1 LLFTD
6 LTKIEHYQPVIK
18 SGALYFSAHALIT
31 ALSAAKNDV
40 KYFICCSTL
49 NNYSNMIGAAI
60 GAGIGLAGSIFG
72 GSKAAKQR
80 RKMNRYL
87 NEQDAENKAWY
98 NANALSDYTQR
109 SDTQNL
115 MKQLRDNLTKQNKTA
130 ANMAVVTG
138 ATPEQQAVA
147 KEQSNK
153 VISDTFSNI
162 GAMGQQWKDRVTD
175 KYQSRRE
182 NIANQRMGLMQQKAQ
197 SYENLMNTGL
207 NMMGGSIGGLMG
219 GLGGG
224 GAAASASSPITA
236 QLAGSGGLPIPMA

>member
-1 LLFTD
+1 
-6 LTKIEHYQPVIK
+6 
-18 SGALYFSAHALIT
+18 
-31 ALSAAKNDV
+31 
-40 KYFICCSTL
+40 
-49 NNYSNMIGAAI
+49 MIGAAI
-60 GAGIGLAGSIFG
+60 GAGLGLAGSIFG
-72 GSKAAKQR
+72 GIKASKQR
-80 RKMNRYL
+80 KKMNRYL

-115 MKQLRDNLTKQNKTA
+115 MKQLRDNLGKSNKRA
-130 ANMAVVTG
+130 ENMAVVTG

-162 GAMGQQWKDRVTD
+162 GAMGQQWKDQVTNR
-175 KYQSRRE
+175 YQARRE
-182 NIANQRMGLMQQKAQ
+182 NIANQRMNMMGQKAQ
-197 SYENLMNTGL
+197 SYENLMNSGL
-207 NMMGGSIGGLMG
+207 NMMGGSVGGLLG

-224 GAAASASSPITA
+224 ASAAGGGQMMS

>member
-1 LLFTD
+1 
-6 LTKIEHYQPVIK
+6 
-18 SGALYFSAHALIT
+18 
-31 ALSAAKNDV
+31 
-40 KYFICCSTL
+40 
-49 NNYSNMIGAAI
+49 MIGAAI
-60 GAGIGLAGSIFG
+60 GAGVGLVGSIFG

-87 NEQDAENKAWY
+87 NEQDAENTAWY

-109 SDTQNL
+109 ADTQNL

-175 KYQSRRE
+175 KYQARRE
-182 NIANQRMGLMQQKAQ
+182 NIANQRMGIMNDKAK

-207 NMMGGSIGGLMG
+207 NMISGSVGSLYGGGSGAGASSG
-219 GLGGG
+219 AGG
-224 GAAASASSPITA
+224 GAMMA
-236 QLAGSGGLPIPMA
+236 QLAGTGGLPIPMA